1 MNKQELR
8 EYIRNQK
15 RQYTSEELRVL
26 SLSIMDRLMEH
37 PRIQSAQTLLM
48 YHSLPDEVDTH
59 DALDQLLSKG
69 KTVFLPVVVAD
80 GLMELQ
86 EYHGRHA
93 LRQGAFHIMEPSTSH
108 LLPLTYNL
116 LPKNRLSPSGEP
128 EGVSLDLAVIPGMAF
143 DSQGNRLGRGKG
155 YYDRFLASLASRSS
169 APYTIGLCFP
179 FQKVERIPT
188 TPYDIPVDEV
198 L

>member
-8 EYIRNQK
+8 EYIRSQK

-93 LRQGAFHIMEPSTSH
+93 LRQGAFHIMEPLTSKTGTSSSQQEGNQRE
-108 LLPLTYNL
+108 LPPIDT
-116 LPKNRLSPSGEP
+116 
-128 EGVSLDLAVIPGMAF
+128 AVIPGIAF

-169 APYTIGLCFP
+169 ALVPYTIGLCFP
-179 FQKVERIPT
+179 FQKVEQIPT